1 MIEGHGAP
9 PAQRK
14 GTIDMTL
21 KILPPGLLVAVA
33 LSGCGTAA
41 SKIPAAFFTC
51 ADGSHFSASFPEG
64 KALVTLPDHQ
74 TVTLPQRRSGS
85 GYWYSSGR
93 YELRGKGKEATWTV
107 GRRTP
112 TSCQSQP

>member
-1 MIEGHGAP
+1 
-9 PAQRK
+9 
-14 GTIDMTL
+14 MTL
-21 KILPPGLLVAVA
+21 KTLPLGLFVAVA

-64 KALVTLPDHQ
+64 EALITLPDQ
-74 TVTLPQRRSGS
+74 KTLTLPQQRAGS

-93 YELRGKGKEATWTV
+93 YELRGKGKDATWTV
-107 GRRTP
+107 GRRAP
-112 TSCQSQP
+112 TSCRSQP